1 MATVTKR
8 GDSYRIKVSCGYD
21 VNGKQVVQTK
31 TWKPEPDMTARQIK
45 KELDRQCVMFEEE
58 CKKGQVVATIKFET
72 FAEQWFE
79 EYAKINL
86 RNTSFERMKQLT
98 ARVYPA
104 IGHLRL
110 DKITGRH
117 IQQFINDLINSTS
130 ERTGRPLARKTVI
143 HHLSFISDV
152 FSYAVKMDMLTYN
165 PCRKVTVPKGEA
177 KEKDIYTI
185 EEITRIFELLDGE
198 NVPTKFRVF
207 FKLAVYS
214 GYRRSELLG
223 LEWKDVD
230 FENNLIS
237 VRRTSCY
244 TAKKGIYTDTTKTK
258 RSQRTI
264 KFPASVMELL
274 KQFKAEQ
281 DELAQQVG
289 DKWIDSD
296 RLFVKWNGEPMNN
309 NTPYFWLN
317 EFCEKHGLPF
327 YGLHSFRH
335 LFASMLVNEGVD
347 IVTVSGALGHSTVST
362 TSNIYCHLLE
372 NSQAKVSE
380 AITNV
385 LKIGAS
391 DGSASDSNA
400 AETADKNEAS

>member
-98 ARVYPA
+98 ARVYPT

-117 IQQFINDLINSTS
+117 IQQFINDLINNTS

-177 KEKDIYTI
+177 KEKYIYTI

-214 GYRRSELLG
+214 GYRRGELLG

-230 FENNLIS
+230 FENNIIS
-237 VRRTSCY
+237 VRRTSNY
-244 TAKKGIYTDTTKTK
+244 TAKKGVYTDTTKTRK
-258 RSQRTI
+258 SQRTL
-264 KFPASVMELL
+264 KFPQEIMDMLREY
-274 KQFKAEQ
+274 KAEQ
-281 DELAQQVG
+281 DEQALKCG
-289 DKWIDSD
+289 DKWVETD
-296 RLFVKWNGEPMNN
+296 RLYVKWNGEPMQNG
-309 NTPYFWLN
+309 TPYFWLG
-317 EFCEKHGLPF
+317 EFCEKHDLPF

-335 LFASMLVNEGVD
+335 LFASLLVNQGVD

-362 TSNIYCHLLE
+362 TSNIYCHMLQE
-372 NSQAKVSE
+372 SRAKVSDAVSSALDFSGKKKE
-380 AITNV
+380 P
-385 LKIGAS
+385 KGA
-391 DGSASDSNA
+391 
-400 AETADKNEAS
+400 

>member
-21 VNGKQVVQTK
+21 VNGKQVIQTK
-31 TWKPEPDMTARQIK
+31 TWKPEPDMTARQVK

-130 ERTGRPLARKTVI
+130 ERTDRPLARKTVI

-214 GYRRSELLG
+214 GYRRGELLG

-230 FENNLIS
+230 FENNTIK
-237 VRRTSCY
+237 VRRTSNY

-258 RSQRTI
+258 KSQRTQ
-264 KFPASVMELL
+264 KYPQYVMDMLWELR
-274 KQFKAEQ
+274 KEQ
-281 DELAQQVG
+281 DEQCARMG
-289 DKWIDSD
+289 DKWQDYD
-296 RLFVKWNGEPMNN
+296 RLFIKWDGSPMNN
-309 NTPYFWLN
+309 NTPYFWFK
-317 EFCEKHGLPF
+317 EFCEKNSIRF
-327 YGLHSFRH
+327 CDIHSLRH
-335 LFASMLVNEGVD
+335 LHASLLINAGVD
-347 IVTVSGALGHSTVST
+347 VVAVSGDLGYSQVST
-362 TSNIYCHLLE
+362 TTNIYCHMFQE
-372 NSQAKVSE
+372 AQARTSQAIADALIFDKKE
-380 AITNV
+380 
-385 LKIGAS
+385 KQG
-391 DGSASDSNA
+391 GEK
-400 AETADKNEAS
+400 AELPA

>member
-177 KEKDIYTI
+177 
-185 EEITRIFELLDGE
+185 
-198 NVPTKFRVF
+198 
-207 FKLAVYS
+207 
-214 GYRRSELLG
+214 
-223 LEWKDVD
+223 DV
-230 FENNLIS
+230 
-237 VRRTSCY
+237 V
-244 TAKKGIYTDTTKTK
+244 A
-258 RSQRTI
+258 
-264 KFPASVMELL
+264 
-274 KQFKAEQ
+274 
-281 DELAQQVG
+281 
-289 DKWIDSD
+289 
-296 RLFVKWNGEPMNN
+296 
-309 NTPYFWLN
+309 
-317 EFCEKHGLPF
+317 
-327 YGLHSFRH
+327 
-335 LFASMLVNEGVD
+335 
-347 IVTVSGALGHSTVST
+347 VSGDLGHSQVST
-362 TSNIYCHLLE
+362 TTNIYCHMFQE
-372 NSQAKVSE
+372 AQARTSQAIADALIFDKKE
-380 AITNV
+380 
-385 LKIGAS
+385 KQG
-391 DGSASDSNA
+391 GEK
-400 AETADKNEAS
+400 AELPA

>member
-21 VNGKQVVQTK
+21 VNGIQVVQTK

-185 EEITRIFELLDGE
+185 EKITRIFELLDGE

-214 GYRRSELLG
+214 GYRRGELLG

-230 FENNLIS
+230 FENNTIK
-237 VRRTSCY
+237 VRRTSNY

-258 RSQRTI
+258 KSQRTQ
-264 KFPASVMELL
+264 KYPQYVMDMLWELR
-274 KQFKAEQ
+274 KEQ
-281 DELAQQVG
+281 DEQCARMG
-289 DKWIDSD
+289 DKWQDYD
-296 RLFVKWNGEPMNN
+296 RLFIKWDGSPMNN
-309 NTPYFWLN
+309 NTPYFWFK
-317 EFCEKHGLPF
+317 EFCEKNSIRF
-327 YGLHSFRH
+327 CDIHSLRH
-335 LFASMLVNEGVD
+335 LHASLLINAGVD
-347 IVTVSGALGHSTVST
+347 VVAVSGDLGHSQVST
-362 TSNIYCHLLE
+362 TTNIYCHMFQE
-372 NSQAKVSE
+372 AQARTSQAIADALIFDKKE
-380 AITNV
+380 
-385 LKIGAS
+385 KQG
-391 DGSASDSNA
+391 GKK
-400 AETADKNEAS
+400 AELPA